1 MSYAGKDVTIVDKVE
16 VKNIV
21 AGREYTLKGKV
32 MDKKTGN
39 PLLVDGKEITAEKTF
54 KANGENETVELE
66 FTFDASALKGTT
78 TVVPF

>member
-1 MSYAGKDVTIVDKVE
+1 
-16 VKNIV
+16 
-21 AGREYTLKGKV
+21 

-66 FTFDASALKGTT
+66 FTFDASALKRNNYCCL
-78 TVVPF
+78 